1 MIDDSNLHEWAE
13 YNVPA
18 ELRERVVVLSPFA
31 RRVLA
36 PAGVA
41 DPAVA
46 AAPDDP
52 KRRLPAI
59 GPLLLPGLGFRAIPK
74 P

>member
-1 MIDDSNLHEWAE
+1 MIDDINLHEWAE

-18 ELRERVVVLSPFA
+18 ELRERTATVLSPFA

-36 PAGVA
+36 PT
-41 DPAVA
+41 DPVPTA
-46 AAPDDP
+46 AAGSDP
-52 KRRLPAI
+52 ERRRPTL
-59 GPLLLPGLGFRAIPK
+59 GTLLLPGLGFGAFPK

>member
-1 MIDDSNLHEWAE
+1 MIDDINLHEWAE

-31 RRVLA
+31 RRVLVPTDRVQA
-36 PAGVA
+36 TPAEGDA
-41 DPAVA
+41 
-46 AAPDDP
+46 
-52 KRRLPAI
+52 KRRLPTL
-59 GPLLLPGLGFRAIPK
+59 GTLLLPRFGFGAIPK

>member
-1 MIDDSNLHEWAE
+1 MIDDVNLHEWAE

-18 ELRERVVVLSPFA
+18 ELRERTVVLSPFA

-36 PAGVA
+36 PADA
-41 DPAVA
+41 ARPAEG
-46 AAPDDP
+46 DG
-52 KRRLPAI
+52 KHRLPSL
-59 GPLLLPGLGFRAIPK
+59 GTLLLPGLGFGPIAK

>member
-1 MIDDSNLHEWAE
+1 MIDDINLHEWAE

-36 PAGVA
+36 PADRTLAG
-41 DPAVA
+41 A
-46 AAPDDP
+46 AGGDP
-52 KRRLPAI
+52 KRRLPTL
-59 GPLLLPGLGFRAIPK
+59 GTLLLPGLGFGPIPK

>member
-1 MIDDSNLHEWAE
+1 MIDDVNLHEWAE

-31 RRVLA
+31 RRVLV
-36 PAGVA
+36 PAGR
-41 DPAVA
+41 AVLPQEA
-46 AAPDDP
+46 GDAN
-52 KRRLPAI
+52 RRLPTL
-59 GPLLLPGLGFRAIPK
+59 GTMLLPGLGFGPIPK

>member
-1 MIDDSNLHEWAE
+1 MIDDINLHEWAE

-31 RRVLA
+31 RRVLVPTDRV
-36 PAGVA
+36 PAT
-41 DPAVA
+41 A
-46 AAPDDP
+46 AEGDE
-52 KRRLPAI
+52 KRRLPTL
-59 GPLLLPGLGFRAIPK
+59 GTLLLPGLGFGPIPK

>member
-1 MIDDSNLHEWAE
+1 MMDDVNLHEWAE

-31 RRVLA
+31 RRVIA
-36 PAGVA
+36 PAGAVRA
-41 DPAVA
+41 DEVPG
-46 AAPDDP
+46 DP
-52 KRRLPAI
+52 KRRLPTL
-59 GPLLLPGLGFRAIPK
+59 GTLFLPGLGFGSIPK